1 MGYPMIRFGCERV
14 EPVRYN
20 RLQRLEIGLEK
31 VSHSQRIAQEQHRAD
46 QYVVRNTVLDLD
58 TTTAQIF
65 ANRVNIPIANVE
77 IETAWEEYNADVLR
91 QFNPVY

>member
-1 MGYPMIRFGCERV
+1 
-14 EPVRYN
+14 
-20 RLQRLEIGLEK
+20 
-31 VSHSQRIAQEQHRAD
+31 
-46 QYVVRNTVLDLD
+46 VLDLD